1 MYKDEGGGSWVMRVY
16 RWFSF
21 LSWESGVEFQGSLI
35 AHSSCR
41 LLKNSIALM
50 LKSVFRTF
58 QLDFSSVF

>member
-1 MYKDEGGGSWVMRVY
+1 VYMEVGGGSWVMRVY
-16 RWFSF
+16 RWFSC
-21 LSWESGVEFQGSLI
+21 LSWESGVEFQEGLI

-58 QLDFSSVF
+58 QLDFSFRL